1 MFHSTETALLRV
13 QNDLLLAMEQKRVSA
28 LVLLDLSA
36 AFDTVDHSILV
47 ERLSSFFGFA
57 GKTASLL
64 SSYLSNRTQCV
75 QINGANSPSKLLPT
89 GVPQG
94 SVLGPLLFS
103 LYMAPLGNI
112 LSAAGVN
119 FHFYADDTQIYLS
132 FSTVDCEGALDHL
145 SAVLEKVRCWFLNN
159 RLSLNPD
166 KTEFIIIGS
175 KQQKTKLAN
184 ESVHVKIG
192 DVNVQPSE
200 CVRNLGVMFD
210 GELNMKSH
218 VSKICQTSYLYIR
231 LLRRIRSMLDLN
243 SAKLVANALVT
254 SRIDYCNSLLYGANK
269 GLIHRLQL
277 VQNSL
282 ARAVVPSCK
291 RYDHV
296 SPVLSQLHW
305 LPVQQ
310 RIEYKVALLTHK
322 VLRNGEPNYLRELI
336 QPLPLSSRRSASK
349 NLLVAPFI
357 KTEMGRRSFSYS
369 APTVWNSLPQ
379 HVRDCETLPT
389 FKKKLKTH
397 LFPG

>member
-1 MFHSTETALLRV
+1 
-13 QNDLLLAMEQKRVSA
+13 MEQRRVSA

-47 ERLSSFFGFA
+47 ERLRSFFGLA
-57 GKTASLL
+57 GKTLDLL
-64 SSYLSNRTQCV
+64 SSYLCNRTQCV
-75 QINGANSPSKLLPT
+75 QVDNANSPSVQLPT

-103 LYMAPLGNI
+103 LYIAPLSNI
-112 LSAAGVN
+112 LSAAGVS
-119 FHFYADDTQIYLS
+119 FHCYADDTQIYLS
-132 FSTVDCEGALDHL
+132 FSTDDCEGALDHL
-145 SAVLEKVRCWFLNN
+145 SDVLEKVRCWFLSN

-175 KQQKTKLAN
+175 KQQKAKLAN
-184 ESVHVKIG
+184 ASVEIKIG
-192 DVNVQPSE
+192 DVYVQPLES
-200 CVRNLGVMFD
+200 VRNLGVMFD
-210 GELNMKSH
+210 GELNMKNH
-218 VSKICQTSYLYIR
+218 VSKICQSSYLYIR
-231 LLRRIRSMLDLN
+231 LLRKIRSVLDLN

-254 SRIDYCNSLLYGANK
+254 SRIDYCNSLLYGASK
-269 GLIHRLQL
+269 GLVHRLQL

-282 ARAVVPSCK
+282 ARAVVPSCR
-291 RYDHV
+291 RYDHI
-296 SPVLSQLHW
+296 SPLLTKLHW

-310 RIEYKVALLTHK
+310 RVDYKIALLTHK
-322 VLRNGEPNYLRELI
+322 LLHNGEPSYLRELI

-349 NLLVAPFI
+349 NLLVAPFL

-379 HVRDCETLPT
+379 HIRDCPTLPT